1 MTAFAVRKH
10 VSRKLKEPTIR
21 TVLRRL
27 EEKGYVTHSVVSG
40 TFIYR
45 ATDTAEAA
53 AASAVQG
60 IVEGYCGGSL
70 ERVLRGLIDA
80 GFVERLAWRLLSAN
94 SNASRT
100 QLKATRATPY
110 GGPGAEARNGRAG
123 RHGSKYP
130 TREVVADTLADRPQG
145 GDRSG
150 GRHTSNS
157 LVVGFFLDQE
167 SERCSCQLRKSP

>member
-1 MTAFAVRKH
+1 MKRRRPPLGDLEHELLTILWTYGEMTAFAVRKH
-10 VSRKLKEPTIR
+10 VSRKLKDPTIR

-27 EEKGYVTHSVVSG
+27 EEKGYVSHSVVSG

-80 GFVERLAWRLLSAN
+80 GFVDTTRLETLIGK
-94 SNASRT
+94 
-100 QLKATRATPY
+100 LK
-110 GGPGAEARNGRAG
+110 
-123 RHGSKYP
+123 
-130 TREVVADTLADRPQG
+130 
-145 GDRSG
+145 
-150 GRHTSNS
+150 
-157 LVVGFFLDQE
+157 
-167 SERCSCQLRKSP
+167 RKPHST